1 MNSNEFKC
9 IVIIYY
15 MIPRMRPKI
24 LPEIIKNNIQNNK
37 QEEAKIFPE
46 IEYRLQFDG
55 CSKKNPGLAGAG
67 AVIYKYS
74 KEIWSGCL
82 FVGTNATNNYAEY
95 SGLILGLEKAVELN
109 IKTLHVE
116 GDSLLVI
123 NQMTGKYKC
132 NSENLIE
139 PHNKAKELAVKF
151 ESINF
156 VHIFRNKNVRADELS
171 NQAVVKYLTDNNLIF

>member
-1 MNSNEFKC
+1 
-9 IVIIYY
+9 
-15 MIPRMRPKI
+15 MIPIM
-24 LPEIIKNNIQNNK
+24 LPQIKLIGK

-74 KEIWSGCL
+74 KEISSGCL

-95 SGLILGLEKAVELN
+95 SGLIIGLEKALELN
-109 IKTLHVE
+109 IKVLHVE

-132 NSENLIE
+132 NSQNLIDQ
-139 PHNKAKELAVKF
+139 HNKAKELAAKF
-151 ESINF
+151 DIINF
-156 VHIFRNKNVRADELS
+156 VHIFRNKNARADELS
-171 NQAVVKYLTDNNLIF
+171 NQAVVKYLTTNNLVF

>member
-1 MNSNEFKC
+1 M
-9 IVIIYY
+9 
-15 MIPRMRPKI
+15 
-24 LPEIIKNNIQNNK
+24 LPEIIKNNIQNNS
-37 QEEAKIFPE
+37 QEAKIFPE

-55 CSKKNPGLAGAG
+55 CSKKNPGLSGAG

-74 KEIWSGCL
+74 KEIWSGDL

-139 PHNKAKELAVKF
+139 PHNKAKELAAKF
-151 ESINF
+151 DSINF

-171 NQAVVKYLTDNNLIF
+171 NQAVVKYLMSNDLIF

>member
-1 MNSNEFKC
+1 
-9 IVIIYY
+9 
-15 MIPRMRPKI
+15 MIPRMIPRM
-24 LPEIIKNNIQNNK
+24 LPDIIKNNIQNNS
-37 QEEAKIFPE
+37 QEAKIFPE

-74 KEIWSGCL
+74 KEIWCGDS
-82 FVGTNATNNYAEY
+82 FVGTNSTNNYAEY
-95 SGLILGLEKAVELN
+95 SGLIIGLEKAVELN

-132 NSENLIE
+132 NSPNLIDQ
-139 PHNKAKELAVKF
+139 HNKAKELAAKF
-151 ESINF
+151 DIINF

-171 NQAVVKYLTDNNLIF
+171 NQAVVKYLMENDLIF

>member
-1 MNSNEFKC
+1 
-9 IVIIYY
+9 
-15 MIPRMRPKI
+15 MIPRMIPRM
-24 LPEIIKNNIQNNK
+24 LPEIIKNNIQNNS
-37 QEEAKIFPE
+37 QEAKIFPE

-55 CSKKNPGLAGAG
+55 CSKKNPGLSGAG

-74 KEIWSGCL
+74 KEIWSGDL

-95 SGLILGLEKAVELN
+95 SGLIIGLEKAIELN

-132 NSENLIE
+132 NSPNLIE
-139 PHNKAKELAVKF
+139 PHNKAKELAANF
-151 ESINF
+151 DIINF
-156 VHIFRNKNVRADELS
+156 VHIFRNKNARADELS
-171 NQAVVKYLTDNNLIF
+171 NQAVVKYLTENDLIF

>member
-1 MNSNEFKC
+1 
-9 IVIIYY
+9 
-15 MIPRMRPKI
+15 MIPRM
-24 LPEIIKNNIQNNK
+24 LPQIKLISK

-74 KEIWSGCL
+74 KEIWSGDL

-95 SGLILGLEKAVELN
+95 SGLIIGLEKAVELN
-109 IKTLHVE
+109 IKTLYVE

-132 NSENLIE
+132 NSPNLIDQY
-139 PHNKAKELAVKF
+139 NKAKELAAKF
-151 ESINF
+151 DSINF

-171 NQAVVKYLTDNNLIF
+171 NKAVIEYLMANDLIF

>member
-1 MNSNEFKC
+1 
-9 IVIIYY
+9 
-15 MIPRMRPKI
+15 MIPKM
-24 LPEIIKNNIQNNK
+24 LPDIIKNNIQNNK
-37 QEEAKIFPE
+37 QEAKIFPE

-74 KEIWSGCL
+74 KEIWSGDL

-95 SGLILGLEKAVELN
+95 SGLILGLEKAIELN

-132 NSENLIE
+132 NSPNLTE
-139 PHNKAKELAVKF
+139 LYNKAKELSAKF
-151 ESINF
+151 DSINF

-171 NQAVVKYLTDNNLIF
+171 NQAVIKYLMSNDLIF

>member
-1 MNSNEFKC
+1 
-9 IVIIYY
+9 
-15 MIPRMRPKI
+15 MIPRMIPRM
-24 LPEIIKNNIQNNK
+24 LPQIKLISK
-37 QEEAKIFPE
+37 QEDAKIFTE
-46 IEYRLQFDG
+46 IEYKLQFDG

-74 KEIWSGCL
+74 KEIWSGKL
-82 FVGTNATNNYAEY
+82 FVGTNSTNNYAEY
-95 SGLILGLEKAVELN
+95 SGLIIGLEKAVELN

>member
-1 MNSNEFKC
+1 
-9 IVIIYY
+9 
-15 MIPRMRPKI
+15 MIPKM
-24 LPEIIKNNIQNNK
+24 LPDIIKNNIQNNK

-95 SGLILGLEKAVELN
+95 SGLIIGLEKAVELN
-109 IKTLHVE
+109 IKALHVE

-139 PHNKAKELAVKF
+139 QHNKAKELAAKF
-151 ESINF
+151 DSINF
-156 VHIFRNKNVRADELS
+156 VHIFRNKNARADELS
-171 NQAVVKYLTDNNLIF
+171 NKSVIEYLTENNLIF

>member
-1 MNSNEFKC
+1 
-9 IVIIYY
+9 
-15 MIPRMRPKI
+15 MIPRM
-24 LPEIIKNNIQNNK
+24 LPQIKLISK
-37 QEEAKIFPE
+37 QEDAKIFPE
-46 IEYRLQFDG
+46 IEYKLQFDG

-74 KEIWSGCL
+74 KEIWSGKL
-82 FVGTNATNNYAEY
+82 FVGTNSTNNYAEY
-95 SGLILGLEKAVELN
+95 SGLIIGLEKAVELN

-132 NSENLIE
+132 NSPNLIE
-139 PHNKAKELAVKF
+139 PHNKAKELAAKF

-156 VHIFRNKNVRADELS
+156 VHIFRNKNARADELS
-171 NQAVVKYLTDNNLIF
+171 NQAVVEYLTTNNLVF

>member
-1 MNSNEFKC
+1 
-9 IVIIYY
+9 
-15 MIPRMRPKI
+15 MIPRMIPRM
-24 LPEIIKNNIQNNK
+24 LPQIKLISK

-74 KEIWSGCL
+74 KEIWSGDL

-95 SGLILGLEKAVELN
+95 SGLIIGLEKAVELN

-132 NSENLIE
+132 NSPNLIDQ
-139 PHNKAKELAVKF
+139 HNKAKELASKF

-156 VHIFRNKNVRADELS
+156 VHIFRNKNVRADVLS
-171 NQAVVKYLTDNNLIF
+171 NKAVIEYLTTNNLVF